1 MYEFLISSV
10 KKELNISEKRS
21 PNASSQSLPD
31 LTAVDVSVTKFQE
44 KRLFPVDDDT
54 VLLKADEILFSAE
67 ENPSEFEFNQKS
79 VKNDSFRQRIGHSL
93 LSEKARRMK
102 AFITNS
108 SASASEDIVRFV
120 SEEEMALN
128 RALDDHSERKSG
140 DESALRAAYLLEEFW
155 HKKEFLIADS
165 SLSTEERARQLYD
178 FAAGFSDDIDR
189 FINLYLE
196 KIKDRFRKK
205 KIQAYIDR
213 YRKLIAYFED
223 VDSGRKADDSIFK
236 EMGL

>member
-10 KKELNISEKRS
+10 KKELNIPEK
-21 PNASSQSLPD
+21 SSQNQSSPSLPD
-31 LTAVDVSVTKFQE
+31 LTAIDVSVTKFQE

-54 VLLKADEILFSAE
+54 VLLKADEIHFSAE
-67 ENPSEFEFNQKS
+67 ENLSEFEFNQKS

-108 SASASEDIVRFV
+108 SASEDIVRFV

-155 HKKEFLIADS
+155 HKKELLITDS

-189 FINLYLE
+189 FITLYLE

-205 KIQAYIDR
+205 KIQVYIDR

>member
-44 KRLFPVDDDT
+44 KCLFPVDDDT

-120 SEEEMALN
+120 SEEEMAL
-128 RALDDHSERKSG
+128 
-140 DESALRAAYLLEEFW
+140 LEEFW

-223 VDSGRKADDSIFK
+223 VDSGRKPDDSIFK

>member
-1 MYEFLISSV
+1 MDGTFIV
-10 KKELNISEKRS
+10 NRS
-21 PNASSQSLPD
+21 HFTRTASCAPAID
-31 LTAVDVSVTKFQE
+31 TAARQII
-44 KRLFPVDDDT
+44 
-54 VLLKADEILFSAE
+54 KASI
-67 ENPSEFEFNQKS
+67 
-79 VKNDSFRQRIGHSL
+79 KNDSFRQRIGHSL
-93 LSEKARRMK
+93 LSEKARQVK

-108 SASASEDIVRFV
+108 AVPDSEDITRFI

-128 RALDDHSERKSG
+128 RASDDHTQRKSG

-155 HKKEFLIADS
+155 HKKDLLIADA

-189 FINLYLE
+189 FITLYLE

-205 KIQAYIDR
+205 KIQVYIDR

>member
-1 MYEFLISSV
+1 MASIGSSE
-10 KKELNISEKRS
+10 KEL
-21 PNASSQSLPD
+21 L
-31 LTAVDVSVTKFQE
+31 
-44 KRLFPVDDDT
+44 
-54 VLLKADEILFSAE
+54 
-67 ENPSEFEFNQKS
+67 
-79 VKNDSFRQRIGHSL
+79 
-93 LSEKARRMK
+93 
-102 AFITNS
+102 IT
-108 SASASEDIVRFV
+108 
-120 SEEEMALN
+120 
-128 RALDDHSERKSG
+128 
-140 DESALRAAYLLEEFW
+140 
-155 HKKEFLIADS
+155 DS

-196 KIKDRFRKK
+196 KINDRFRKK